1 MIRPSFLAG
10 VKTMESLL
18 SRHGRLYLV
27 TIALLR
33 HDIGTCLAI
42 WLQVFGGEDA
52 GLKNEDVLKM

>member
-1 MIRPSFLAG
+1 
-10 VKTMESLL
+10 MESLL